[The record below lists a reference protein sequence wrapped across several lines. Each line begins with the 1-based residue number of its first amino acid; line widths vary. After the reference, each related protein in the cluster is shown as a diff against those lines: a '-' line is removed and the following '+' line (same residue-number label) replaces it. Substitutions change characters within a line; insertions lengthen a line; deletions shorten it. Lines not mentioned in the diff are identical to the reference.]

1 MKSDGECNSDMKS
14 AASGMKELFS
24 GIPNPGLDVS
34 QLVTENV
41 PLNLKNLFKL
51 RDVELIPPGQLIEK
65 LKLGQSAFQIP
76 SLIENMPKLSDLL
89 KNGIKFDLNK
99 NGKWSNAKND
109 DKSLEDASSSTNIQ
123 VIPRDKTFTTQ
134 ILDALPSTSNI
145 NELKDNFD
153 IRQENVRNK
162 AKPLSIIPI
171 KTEIIESIPNSFHP
185 EDIDHPVIDNDLD
198 QNEKNGEDDCDL
210 MQRVSLEDII
220 SNPREEDQSISDTDS
235 QEEARSRVKS
245 DFPSQDVGAS
255 NCLEMIHDEV
265 VSLENRDEISP
276 KDVPNSDMKPLAT
289 VKEEDQRRIGLN
301 HEKSSSEFNQKVSP
315 LSHSLK
321 SVKESILRKIDES
334 KRTSKLTKGDI
345 LRESTIDKNTAGS
358 EINNV
363 GEDCDTEPSENIL
376 SMSPKTL
383 NIDEKKLKSSKGSS
397 NTLQL
402 EDLQKLSD
410 SLLRKSLLRE
420 KAAPAIVNND
430 CSDEIESQTDDRSVE
445 KPLSLKDSTVD
456 TDTASTIPHIT
467 EIKNPSDF
475 DLLPQ
480 NNERDAIDSPCTS
493 STNIENTPKSLRTG
507 IDVNEMAV
515 EASEPVLGAIYDP
528 LQLFKNTN
536 LGSTLFEN
544 IVVQPSSL
552 FEGLRNPP
560 SLDLGT
566 VLNLPTL
573 DDLRER
579 LANVFGR
586 NNKDTD
592 EDIDCPNENPIM
604 SAEPSTSNFISS
616 LPRMPLQD
624 LNLDIFQLK
633 PPISEKSNTLSK
645 IPGVNLKSFR
655 TKVPVPNNLELKP
668 LKLQSTVGNEGGLLG
683 ASLTF
688 GRDSTGIPK
697 LLETLGN
704 PPQNLPSLNEMMTRM
719 RTNVENLV
727 NNPLDLSRSIDSVSR
742 IDDITNSLK
751 SNTENTI
758 RTIQERMGSTLGR
771 PNNLLSTSAGKPED
785 ILERIVDAKEDMEAK
800 LKGLHY
806 DLNDRLTSIHE
817 NILDH
822 TRLSPLNSLFEGS
835 SLSRNAFHIN
845 QLTGAERLH
854 TPATKR
860 LKAENKKETLGKTAN
875 LKSKAPLDRKIN
887 SIASQRKFKM
897 PAAASVPVP
906 KTIEAPK
913 LKSTLNKHLSTPEH
927 DLKSRLGSS
936 RIKPLHSEN
945 NNLSKLPTKH
955 FQEKGVLGK
964 HASSLKEKKVKVTFG
979 STTPRTI
986 SKSQQRSKSDFDDT
1000 PTENLRRPDS
1010 GFGRRLGKQRNDLN
1024 ESPSEALP
1032 TRLLS
1037 PKTSESRNC
1046 IENVNS
1052 LEDIE
1057 EKASFVKSNRG
1068 SMRETVKEQ
1077 DNLKTPKIDSTRSDT
1092 KRKLTNNSPTLPFPS
1107 LPKIDDNSFLSKV
1120 REAVKA
1126 RLSSFDPKIIG
1137 GREAKTCSDMERSAS
1152 ENHNVV
1158 VGENMKE
1165 NVSYK
1170 CKMVCTK
1177 S

>member
-1 MKSDGECNSDMKS
+1 
-14 AASGMKELFS
+14 
-24 GIPNPGLDVS
+24 
-34 QLVTENV
+34 
-41 PLNLKNLFKL
+41 
-51 RDVELIPPGQLIEK
+51 
-65 LKLGQSAFQIP
+65 
-76 SLIENMPKLSDLL
+76 MPKLSDLL

-515 EASEPVLGAIYDP
+515 EASEP
-528 LQLFKNTN
+528 
-536 LGSTLFEN
+536 
-544 IVVQPSSL
+544 
-552 FEGLRNPP
+552 
-560 SLDLGT
+560 
-566 VLNLPTL
+566 
-573 DDLRER
+573 
-579 LANVFGR
+579 
-586 NNKDTD
+586 
-592 EDIDCPNENPIM
+592 
-604 SAEPSTSNFISS
+604 
-616 LPRMPLQD
+616 
-624 LNLDIFQLK
+624 
-633 PPISEKSNTLSK
+633 
-645 IPGVNLKSFR
+645 
-655 TKVPVPNNLELKP
+655 
-668 LKLQSTVGNEGGLLG
+668 
-683 ASLTF
+683 
-688 GRDSTGIPK
+688 
-697 LLETLGN
+697 
-704 PPQNLPSLNEMMTRM
+704 
-719 RTNVENLV
+719 
-727 NNPLDLSRSIDSVSR
+727 
-742 IDDITNSLK
+742 
-751 SNTENTI
+751 
-758 RTIQERMGSTLGR
+758 
-771 PNNLLSTSAGKPED
+771 
-785 ILERIVDAKEDMEAK
+785 
-800 LKGLHY
+800 
-806 DLNDRLTSIHE
+806 
-817 NILDH
+817 
-822 TRLSPLNSLFEGS
+822 
-835 SLSRNAFHIN
+835 
-845 QLTGAERLH
+845 
-854 TPATKR
+854 
-860 LKAENKKETLGKTAN
+860 
-875 LKSKAPLDRKIN
+875 
-887 SIASQRKFKM
+887 
-897 PAAASVPVP
+897 
-906 KTIEAPK
+906 
-913 LKSTLNKHLSTPEH
+913 
-927 DLKSRLGSS
+927 
-936 RIKPLHSEN
+936 
-945 NNLSKLPTKH
+945 
-955 FQEKGVLGK
+955 
-964 HASSLKEKKVKVTFG
+964 
-979 STTPRTI
+979 
-986 SKSQQRSKSDFDDT
+986 SDFDDT

-1092 KRKLTNNSPTLPFPS
+1092 KRKLTNNSPTLPFSS